1 MMHMTMYW
9 GTDLTL
15 LFDWW
20 TTDSWLAYS
29 LSLLACFLFSL
40 IYQFLES
47 LRLLRF
53 KPTSAAA
60 AAAYLPSQ
68 QPPSEAPLLSKSG
81 GGGRKHSLRRLAHAA
96 LFGVNAAIGYALM
109 LAVMSFN
116 GGVFLSVV
124 LGISAGYYFFRC
136 GDLVSESNDAV
147 VENSCA
153 CS

>member
-1 MMHMTMYW
+1 MMHMTLYW

-20 TTDSWLAYS
+20 TTSSWPTYS
-29 LSLLACFLFSL
+29 LSLLACFLFAL
-40 IYQFLES
+40 LYQFLES
-47 LRLLRF
+47 LRRSPILTTTVVDR
-53 KPTSAAA
+53 
-60 AAAYLPSQ
+60 PSQ
-68 QPPSEAPLLSKSG
+68 PPPSSIATPLLSKST
-81 GGGRKHSLRRLAHAA
+81 GRTTHSLRRLAHAA

-124 LGISAGYYFFRC
+124 LGIFVGYYLFRC
-136 GDLVSESNDAV
+136 GDLESQSNDSAV
-147 VENSCA
+147 VDNSCA